1 MITTPGHLSSE
12 AVPVVSP
19 FDPRRPVIIR
29 TSARQRARLPI
40 RPAIAALAAT
50 GLALAGATAL
60 GAVPATAAPAA
71 PARAVVAAAP
81 APFCPPAGGMPGI
94 GNVPAYTDS
103 NVAVF
108 AGGDYLAAGTSAES
122 EGLLLVEGNARF
134 DKANGGVFNVGTVGV
149 GSGIVPP
156 GGSTMLAVGG
166 DIAVGATTSVHVGA
180 NLDGGGAVAA
190 GGAADGSFDTNGA
203 ALTAGLGRAA
213 AMGPNED
220 FRSVV
225 DDTSATL
232 GAGSATGT
240 TSIAFGRVT
249 LTGTAGDAMQV
260 FEVDG
265 ASLATV
271 FEVVLENI
279 PANVPILINV
289 TGENV
294 SFAPNFF
301 SLNGERVDA
310 FSSPNFGNA
319 ASRILW
325 NVTDATSLL
334 LGGSSQFMG
343 SVLAPHATT
352 EVTASTNGRMHV
364 GGNLTYSGVG
374 NEHHN
379 YPWTGGGSLGCGGG
393 FSAAKLVAG
402 TGATLVPAD
411 TIFTLAY
418 DYELDGRTV
427 TGTLPLRADGTIVN
441 GPQGLPDGTVVH
453 LSEIDLPTVPGV
465 QWGPAT
471 ISPEVVTIAASDVV
485 RVTVTNTANTTAPSA
500 VGGFSVAKVLGGEAS
515 ALVPDDTEY
524 TVQFR
529 YQLDGEA
536 VTGTLTARADGI
548 AVEGPQGLPVGT
560 VVEFTEIDLPEI
572 DGVEWGTPVFS
583 PDTVTIAEGASTLVT
598 VTNTA
603 TDAPVV
609 PTPIDPAP
617 IDPAPETPNGGTDL
631 ANTGVQA
638 LVPALIAALLIA
650 AGITA
655 VVVRRRRTA

>member
-1 MITTPGHLSSE
+1 MNT
-12 AVPVVSP
+12 
-19 FDPRRPVIIR
+19 R
-29 TSARQRARLPI
+29 TSAHQRAHLPI
-40 RPAIAALAAT
+40 RSTFAALAAT
-50 GLALAGATAL
+50 GLALAGAVAL
-60 GAVPATAAPAA
+60 VVAPATAAPAL
-71 PARAVVAAAP
+71 AAP
-81 APFCPPAGGMPGI
+81 ALAAADPAPSCPPSGEMPGI

-108 AGGDYLAAGTSAES
+108 AGGDYLATGTSAES
-122 EGLLLVEGNARF
+122 EGLLLVQGDARF
-134 DKANGGVFNVGTVGV
+134 DKANGGVFNVGSVGV

-190 GGAADGSFDTNGA
+190 GGSANGSFDTNGA
-203 ALTAGLGRAA
+203 ALTVDLGRAA
-213 AMGPNED
+213 AMAPNED
-220 FRSVV
+220 FQSIVV
-225 DDTSATL
+225 DTSASL
-232 GAGSATGT
+232 GGSPATGT
-240 TSIAFGRVT
+240 TEIAFGRVT
-249 LTGTAGDAMQV
+249 FTGTAGDAMQV

-265 ASLATV
+265 AALATTSEV
-271 FEVVLENI
+271 FFESI
-279 PANVPILINV
+279 PADVPILINV
-289 TGENV
+289 TGGDL
-294 SFAPNFF
+294 SFAPNHV
-301 SLNGERVDA
+301 SLNGERVDD

-325 NVTDATSLL
+325 NVTDATSLH

-343 SVLAPHATT
+343 SVLAPAATT

-402 TGATLVPAD
+402 SGASLVPGD
-411 TIFTLAY
+411 TVFTLAF

-427 TGTLPLRADGTIVN
+427 TGTLSLRADGSIVN

-453 LSEIDLPTVPGV
+453 LSEIDVPTVPGV
-465 QWGPAT
+465 QWGTPI
-471 ISPEVVTIAASDVV
+471 ISPEVVTIAAGEVV
-485 RVTVTNTANTTAPSA
+485 HVTVTNTANTIAPNA
-500 VGGFSVAKVLGGEAS
+500 TGGFSIAKALGGEAS

-524 TVQFR
+524 TVQYR
-529 YQLDGEA
+529 YELDGES
-536 VTGTLTARADGI
+536 VTGTLTVRAGGV
-548 AVEGPQGLPVGT
+548 AVDGPQNLPAGT
-560 VVEFTEIDLPEI
+560 VVEFTEIELPGI

-583 PDTVTIAEGASTLVT
+583 PETITVADGASPLVT

-617 IDPAPETPNGGTDL
+617 ETPKGGTGL
-631 ANTGVQA
+631 ASTGVQA
-638 LVPALIAALLIA
+638 LVPALIAALLVA
-650 AGITA
+650 AGATA
-655 VVVRRRRTA
+655 LMVRRRRTA

>member
-1 MITTPGHLSSE
+1 MIT
-12 AVPVVSP
+12 
-19 FDPRRPVIIR
+19 R
-29 TSARQRARLPI
+29 TSARQRARLPL

-50 GLALAGATAL
+50 GLALAGAVAL
-60 GAVPATAAPAA
+60 GAAPATAAPAA
-71 PARAVVAAAP
+71 AAAAP
-81 APFCPPAGGMPGI
+81 VPSCPPSGEMPGI

-108 AGGDYLAAGTSAES
+108 AGGDYLATGTSAES
-122 EGLLLVEGNARF
+122 EGLLLVQGDAVF

-156 GGSTMLAVGG
+156 AGSTMLAVGG
-166 DIAVGATTSVHVGA
+166 EITVGPTTSVHVGA

-190 GGAADGSFDTNGA
+190 GGAANGSFDTNGA
-203 ALTAGLGRAA
+203 TLTVDLGRAA
-213 AMGPNED
+213 AMAPNED
-220 FRSVV
+220 FQSVV

-232 GAGSATGT
+232 GVSPATGT
-240 TSIAFGRVT
+240 TEIAFGRVT
-249 LTGTAGDAMQV
+249 FTGTPGDEMQV

-265 ASLATV
+265 ASLATT
-271 FEVVLENI
+271 FEVFFESI
-279 PANVPILINV
+279 PADVPILINV
-289 TGENV
+289 TGSDV
-294 SFAPNFF
+294 SFAPNHF

-334 LGGSSQFMG
+334 IGGSSQFMG
-343 SVLAPHATT
+343 SVLAPSAAT

-364 GGNLTYSGVG
+364 GGDLTYSGLG

-402 TGATLVPAD
+402 SGATLVPGD
-411 TIFTLAY
+411 TVFTLAY

-427 TGTLPLRADGTIVN
+427 TGTLPLRADGTIAN

-471 ISPEVVTIAASDVV
+471 ISPEVVTIAAGDVV
-485 RVTVTNTANTTAPSA
+485 HVTVTNTANTTAPSA
-500 VGGFSVAKVLGGEAS
+500 VGGFSVAKALGGEAS

-524 TVQFR
+524 TVQYR
-529 YQLDGEA
+529 YELDGEP
-536 VTGTLTARADGI
+536 VTGTLTVRADGV
-548 AVEGPQGLPVGT
+548 AVDGPQGLPAGT
-560 VVEFTEIDLPEI
+560 VVEFTEIDLPAI
-572 DGVEWGTPVFS
+572 DGVEWGAPVFS
-583 PDTVTIAEGASTLVT
+583 PDTVTIADGASTLVT

-603 TDAPVV
+603 ADAPVV

-617 IDPAPETPNGGTDL
+617 ETPKGGSDL
-631 ANTGVQA
+631 ASTGVQA
-638 LVPALIAALLIA
+638 LVPALVAALLVA

>member
-1 MITTPGHLSSE
+1 M
-12 AVPVVSP
+12 
-19 FDPRRPVIIR
+19 R
-29 TSARQRARLPI
+29 T
-40 RPAIAALAAT
+40 AIAAASAT
-50 GLALAGATAL
+50 GLALIGAVAL
-60 GAVPATAAPAA
+60 GAGPATAAPAA
-71 PARAVVAAAP
+71 AAAAP
-81 APFCPPAGGMPGI
+81 AAFCPPPGGMPGI

-108 AGGDYLAAGTSAES
+108 AGGDYLATGTSAES
-122 EGLLLVEGNARF
+122 EGLLLVEGDARF

-166 DIAVGATTSVHVGA
+166 DITVGATTSVHVGA

-203 ALTAGLGRAA
+203 TLTVDLGRAA
-213 AMGPNED
+213 AMAPNED

-232 GAGSATGT
+232 GASPVTGT
-240 TSIAFGRVT
+240 TDIAFGRVT

-265 ASLATV
+265 ASLAAT
-271 FEVVLENI
+271 FEVFLENI
-279 PANVPILINV
+279 PENVPILINV
-289 TGENV
+289 TGEDV
-294 SFAPNFF
+294 SFSPNYF
-301 SLNGERVDA
+301 SLNGKRVDA
-310 FSSPNFGNA
+310 FSSPDFGNA

-334 LGGSSQFMG
+334 IGGSSQFMG
-343 SVLAPHATT
+343 SVLAPMATT

-364 GGNLTYSGVG
+364 GGDLTYSGVG

-393 FSAAKLVAG
+393 FSAAKLVTG
-402 TGATLVPAD
+402 SGATLVPGD
-411 TIFTLAY
+411 TVFTLAY

-427 TGTLPLRADGTIVN
+427 TGTLRLRADGTIAN

-453 LSEIDLPTVPGV
+453 LDEIDLPTVPGV

-471 ISPEVVTIAASDVV
+471 ISPEVVTIAAGEVV
-485 RVTVTNTANTTAPSA
+485 HVTVTNTANATAPSA
-500 VGGFSVAKVLGGEAS
+500 VGGFSVSKALGGEAS
-515 ALVPDDTEY
+515 ALVPDDTAY
-524 TVQFR
+524 TVQYR
-529 YQLDGEA
+529 YQLDGEP
-536 VTGTLTARADGI
+536 VTGTLTVRADGV
-548 AVEGPQGLPVGT
+548 AVDGPEGLPVGT

-583 PDTVTIAEGASTLVT
+583 PDTVTIADGASTLVT

-609 PTPIDPAP
+609 PTPIDPAT
-617 IDPAPETPNGGTDL
+617 PETSKSGADL
-631 ANTGVQA
+631 ASTGVQA
-638 LVPALIAALLIA
+638 LVPALVAALLVA